1 MGATGPREGPSI
13 NEAGRPQDRELDLHS
28 APDARGRSSGLRKV
42 KSKSLK
48 LQVEI
53 YVTSG

>member
-28 APDARGRSSGLRKV
+28 APDARGGSSGLRKV